1 VRHLLRSPWPHTVRP
16 TLLPNTSLGGPNQ
29 LSLPAE
35 RRPGGPGGALGVDDD
50 EIAAGPRKQT
60 HVRTTINGEPR
71 EFLCEPLQSL
81 LECLR
86 DILGLTGSKEGCNDG
101 NCGACTVVLDGRIVN
116 SCLVLGV
123 EAAGSEITT
132 IEGVARGSELHPV
145 QRAFLEQAALQCG
158 FCTPGFIVA
167 AKALLDQEA
176 EPSEERVRL
185 WLANNLCRC
194 TGYDKIVRAVHQA
207 AGER

>member
-1 VRHLLRSPWPHTVRP
+1 MH
-16 TLLPNTSLGGPNQ
+16 
-29 LSLPAE
+29 
-35 RRPGGPGGALGVDDD
+35 
-50 EIAAGPRKQT
+50 KQT

-71 EFLCEPLQSL
+71 EFLCEPRQSL

-86 DILGLTGSKEGCNDG
+86 DIVGLTGSKEGCNDG

-132 IEGVARGSELHPV
+132 IEGVARGSDLHPV

-167 AKALLDQEA
+167 AKALLDQEV

-207 AGER
+207 AGEMREVKA